1 MRALR
6 HLSAVAWIAS
16 FLPGRTGAQTPVH
29 QGIVHNTAGSSSSVV
44 NGVAADAQGNLIITG
59 WRSDALD
66 FGGTAHAQGTGAI
79 FLAKFDGQGNELW
92 SKVSGGTESFGNHK
106 GMDVAVDADGNIYNC
121 GWVFAGQPANFDGVT
136 LPQGSTLGY
145 VAKYT
150 AAGALSWV
158 QGFGSNV
165 NAIAVDGNGVPF
177 ICVGD
182 AGLRKLDPATGTE
195 TANGIGNGDLQN
207 VLYHNVEVDA
217 GNNVI
222 VQWGNKI
229 TKYDNALNEVWSTP
243 LVKPSLAES
252 FRISLDDNGDV
263 WATFYALFGT
273 VTLGGTDYTNFP
285 NGYIYKLSGA
295 DGSVL
300 SCTSPGAYKV
310 KKVFHVGGGELEVF
324 GDFAFNQPALVK
336 YDAALTS
343 LWSVP
348 TFDTKDAERI
358 GPDCFVTG
366 GQHSADIVLDG
377 TTYARPNGSGQE
389 NAIAGYLC
397 AGDVGMPEQ
406 QAATR
411 LVPYP
416 VPTADL
422 LRVDLPVNTRSVRV
436 LDATG
441 AEVIMHHAAMGV
453 NVLDVRGLV
462 PGAYLLITDQ
472 GISARFCV
480 LR

>member
-6 HLSAVAWIAS
+6 HLSAVALIAS

-29 QGIVHNTAGSSSSVV
+29 QGIVHNAAGSSSSVV

-66 FGGTAHAQGTGAI
+66 LGGMAHAQGPGAI
-79 FLAKFDGQGNELW
+79 FLAKFDALGNELW
-92 SKVSGGTESFGNHK
+92 SKVSGSADLLGSSKGFG
-106 GMDVAVDADGNIYNC
+106 VAVDADGNIYNC
-121 GWVFAGQPANFDGVT
+121 GSINSLETSIFDGVSI
-136 LPQGSTLGY
+136 PPGNLGF
-145 VAKYT
+145 VAKYDP
-150 AAGALSWV
+150 AGTLLWV
-158 QGFGSNV
+158 EEFGGWV
-165 NAIAVDGNGVPF
+165 NAIAVDGNGNPF
-177 ICVGD
+177 INASDGS
-182 AGLRKLDPATGTE
+182 LLKLNPANGQMIGIATG
-195 TANGIGNGDLQN
+195 AGDLQN
-207 VLYHNVEVDA
+207 TLYHNIVID
-217 GNNVI
+217 GSNNVLS
-222 VQWGNKI
+222 QWGNKI
-229 TKYDNALNEVWSTP
+229 MKHDNGLNQLWSTP
-243 LVKPSLAES
+243 LAKPSLAES
-252 FRISLDDNGDV
+252 FRISVDDNGDV

-358 GPDCFVTG
+358 GTDCFVTG

-411 LVPYP
+411 LIPYP

-436 LDATG
+436 MDASG
-441 AEVIMHHAAMGV
+441 AEVLTHRAAMGA

-462 PGAYLLITDQ
+462 PGAYLLLTGQ
-472 GISARFCV
+472 GVSARFCV